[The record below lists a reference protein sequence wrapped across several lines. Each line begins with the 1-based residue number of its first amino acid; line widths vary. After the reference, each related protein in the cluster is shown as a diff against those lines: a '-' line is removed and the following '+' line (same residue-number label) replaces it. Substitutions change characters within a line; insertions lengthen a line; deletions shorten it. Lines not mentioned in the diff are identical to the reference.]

1 MLGSDNKRCGIVAE
15 ALIET
20 AGLGQPG
27 LFLAG
32 YVFIYGKQNENG
44 YTSPRYTQKRGVF
57 EKVNLPQNINPY
69 TFWLFNIAMV

>member
-32 YVFIYGKQNENG
+32 YVFIYGNKTKTATRLQG
-44 YTSPRYTQKRGVF
+44 IPRKWESLV
-57 EKVNLPQNINPY
+57 I
-69 TFWLFNIAMV
+69 